1 MDIGISALQCE
12 HLMVGKKLEALA
24 VVAMAPFVRYLA
36 AATRPQDS
44 EAMLSSMQLSGRAL
58 QMNV

>member
-1 MDIGISALQCE
+1 
-12 HLMVGKKLEALA
+12 MVGKKLEALA